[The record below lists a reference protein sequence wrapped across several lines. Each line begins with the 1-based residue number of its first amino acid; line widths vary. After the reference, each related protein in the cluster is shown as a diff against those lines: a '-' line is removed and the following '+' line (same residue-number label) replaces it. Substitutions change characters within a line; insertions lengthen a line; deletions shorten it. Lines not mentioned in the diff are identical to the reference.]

1 MRCFI
6 NKIVVCECAVIAAI
20 VVIATTLQLMTGDF
34 PVDIFTFP
42 LNVIIVA
49 LWLFVV
55 VYLYRNRSNIA
66 WVESMLSIRATWFS
80 LAIMV
85 ATGIYLGLQR
95 EPNSTLW
102 LIVAGMLFTLTHL
115 LFITLRGWRT
125 PQGIRWRFTLLHLGL
140 ILSLGAGFWG
150 APDRTQLRAILTDER
165 ATEIAYHTNGTATKL
180 NHAITLRGLNAEYN
194 ESGMPTYFDATI
206 EVDNKEATIK
216 VNHPYNRTLSEKIY
230 LVSVDAKA
238 SYCIVEI
245 VREPWQWVSL
255 AGIVMLLS
263 GAVILFIRGP
273 RHAANKQM
281 K

>member
-1 MRCFI
+1 M
-6 NKIVVCECAVIAAI
+6 
-20 VVIATTLQLMTGDF
+20 GDF

-66 WVESMLSIRATWFS
+66 WVESMLSIRATWLS
-80 LAIMV
+80 LAVMV

-95 EPNSTLW
+95 EPNSTSW
-102 LIVAGMLFTLTHL
+102 LIVTGMLFTLTHL
-115 LFITLRGWRT
+115 LFITLRGLRT

-140 ILSLGAGFWG
+140 ILTLGAGFWG

-165 ATEIAYHTNGTATKL
+165 PTEIAYHINGTATKL

-206 EVDNKEATIK
+206 EIDNKEATIK

-263 GAVILFIRGP
+263 GAVMLFIRGP
-273 RHAANKQM
+273 RHQANIDK